1 MKDIETIRNER
12 NDLFGREK
20 LEVALGVEDLTPEV
34 IRLVLPEVLEKHR
47 KNIAQITFLREK
59 VKGNQAVLYKN
70 KKVRDDINNKVVENH
85 LSHVISFNKGYVFG
99 DPVQYVQ
106 VTDETGNAQVNEA
119 QDDQSVIKD
128 LNKLNTFMR
137 NNNKASKDLD
147 LVDDILVAGVC
158 PRIVMV
164 GDDKEVKPFEFYNL
178 KPEQAFVVYSN
189 GIKGEALFS
198 VYLLVKKNYL
208 TGKQLLHLDV
218 RTKRNKYIYTLP
230 YENFTDGNIQPPNY
244 VKFEDK
250 EIRFEKET
258 NVLGEIP
265 IVEYEFNKYRI
276 SLVEYILSAQNA
288 LNKIT
293 SADLDDI
300 EQFVQAFMVLINA
313 EIDSDT
319 LQQVKEQGAMS
330 VKSTQ
335 DLDANVKMLTAKM
348 SHSETKILYD
358 RIYNTM
364 LVNAGVPLINT
375 SSGGGDTGIARLADN
390 GWLMA
395 DTKARE
401 KELAFI
407 ESERPF
413 LNIVLKILK
422 RGNAVD
428 DLEFSNIETKFTRNK
443 SDNILTKVQALT
455 TMQDVV
461 HPEIA
466 FSVSGLFNDPGEAYA
481 RSSDYYGGDF
491 FKPAS
496 ANKAL
501 QAKQVEATK
510 EQEKQKEQQPAFDE
524 VDKKKVASEKD
535 RKVK

>member
-1 MKDIETIRNER
+1 MRNIETNLSLKILER

-20 LEVALGVEDLTPEV
+20 IEISLSEKDLTAEN
-34 IRLVLPEVLEKHR
+34 IKLVLPDVLEAHK
-47 KNIAQITFLREK
+47 KNVSQITFLRDK
-59 VKGNQAVLYKN
+59 VRGKQAVLGKV
-70 KKVRDDINNKVVENH
+70 KTVRDNINNKVVENH

-106 VTDETGNAQVNEA
+106 VTDETGSAEDNKLDKSIVR
-119 QDDQSVIKD
+119 D
-128 LNKLNTFMR
+128 LNRLNTFMR

-147 LVDDILVAGVC
+147 LVDDILVTGVC
-158 PRIVMV
+158 PRMIMV
-164 GDDKEVKPFEFYNL
+164 GDDKEVTPFEFYNL

-189 GIKGEALFS
+189 GIKGTPLFS
-198 VYLLVKKNYL
+198 VYTVVKKNYQ
-208 TGKQLLHLDV
+208 TGKQMLQLDV
-218 RTKRNKYIYTLP
+218 RTRTNKYLYTMP
-230 YENFTDGNIQPPNY
+230 YDNFTEGRFDRLPSYMQF
-244 VKFEDK
+244 KDEDT
-250 EIRFEKET
+250 RLQNET
-258 NVLGEIP
+258 NLLGEIP

-276 SLVEYILSAQNA
+276 SLVEYILSAQDA

-293 SADLDDI
+293 SADIDDI

-313 EIDSDT
+313 EIDSET
-319 LQQVKEQGAMS
+319 LAAVKEQGAMS

-335 DLDANVKMLTAKM
+335 DLDADVKMLTAKM

-375 SSGGGDTGIARLADN
+375 SSGGGDTGLARLADN

-413 LNIVLKILK
+413 IKMALKILE

-428 DLEFSNIETKFTRNK
+428 KLEYSNIETKFTRNK
-443 SDNILTKVQALT
+443 SDNILTKVQALQS
-455 TMQDVV
+455 MQDVV

-466 FSVSGLFNDPGEAYA
+466 FAVSGLFNDAGEAYA
-481 RSSDYYGGDF
+481 RSSKFYGKDF

-496 ANKAL
+496 V
-501 QAKQVEATK
+501 QQEVTEQDTK
-510 EQEKQKEQQPAFDE
+510 EVQPNQPKFDNKDTK
-524 VDKKKVASEKD
+524 VDKELKPNNKKK
-535 RKVK
+535 